1 LASASLPSPVMLFS
15 SVIYS
20 EEESAVAALAA
31 MSERYG
37 QLEYCSPAR
46 PFDHTSYYAGEMGS
60 QLKRRIIAFEQLVG
74 RATLPAIKLYTGAI
88 ERRLRDPNGQRRV
101 NLDPGFVSLEQV
113 TLATT
118 KPYSHRIYL
127 SEGIWAELCLTYRD
141 QTYHKLAWTYP
152 DYAEAEMVQTMLDLR
167 RIYGEKLKCQ
177 RA

>member
-1 LASASLPSPVMLFS
+1 LASPSLPSPALLFA
-15 SVIYS
+15 SVIYA

-37 QLEYCSPAR
+37 QLEYCSPASA
-46 PFDHTSYYAGEMGS
+46 FDHTSYYGPEMGPN
-60 QLKRRIIAFEQLVG
+60 LKRRIIAFEQLVG
-74 RATLPAIKLYTGAI
+74 RASLPAIKLYTNAI
-88 ERRLRDPNGQRRV
+88 ERRLSDAAGQRRV
-101 NLDPGFVSLEQV
+101 NLDPGFVTLEQV

-141 QTYHKLAWTYP
+141 QTYHELAWTYP
-152 DYAEAEMVQTMLDLR
+152 DYASAEMVQTMLDLR
-167 RIYGEKLKCQ
+167 KIYGEKLKCQ